1 MPRKARMPS
10 ESGYY
15 HVVNRGIGKQILFED
30 EEDCERFLDT
40 LKRYQKEEP
49 FDVIAYCLMDNH
61 FHLLLHTE
69 AGFDRVMKRISCS
82 YAYF

>member
-30 EEDCERFLDT
+30 EEDYERFLDT

-49 FDVIAYCLMDNH
+49 FDLIAYCLMDNH

-69 AGFDRVMKRISCS
+69 ESLDRIMKKIS
-82 YAYF
+82 